1 MSRHRRPEG
10 KKGGG
15 SRRAENNKIYAH
27 PLPLVFSQSYVA
39 LGLSRPIVLN
49 PCCEGHWDP
58 LTRSVWVTNPKDSA
72 ILWQRGFFGKGNL
85 SRSEPSWFSR
95 QINVRR
101 AALSGKV
108 TSEEITAK
116 RREQRKRFKMER
128 ANAIAA
134 AAAEAEEAFRTGKTV
149 TSPTL
154 IPSGATWKP
163 VAVGGAVED
172 KPSVVPQSER
182 TRDDDPDGELDDI
195 VDVEHLQ
202 LTPQEAF
209 FLIWCFDC
217 LSVLDP
223 HTAEGMSLQEIW
235 LTFQTCHHMIDLV
248 GLNPEPPLHQMRPD
262 NPFIVSYVAYH
273 HYRSLG
279 WTVKSG
285 VKFCVD
291 YLLYKRGPVF
301 DHAEFALVICP
312 TYEDPADGGDSS
324 KSCFQTGQNMSWSWL
339 STINRVNSQV
349 MKTLILCYVTIPS
362 SALVSPEML
371 RSPKCLAHYSVREV
385 TVRRFIPARMR
396 D

>member
-1 MSRHRRPEG
+1 MSRHRRSEG
-10 KKGGG
+10 KKGGI
-15 SRRAENNKIYAH
+15 RRAENNKIYAH
-27 PLPLVFSQSYVA
+27 PIPLVFLQSYVA
-39 LGLSRPIVLN
+39 LGLSRHIVLN
-49 PCCEGHWDP
+49 PCCEGYWDP

-85 SRSEPSWFSR
+85 SRSEPSWLSR
-95 QINVRR
+95 QVNARK

-108 TSEEITAK
+108 TSEEITTK
-116 RREQRKRFKMER
+116 RREQRKRFKMDR

-149 TSPTL
+149 TSSII

-163 VAVGGAVED
+163 AEKTPEKGPPTISQSNNRQEED
-172 KPSVVPQSER
+172 SGDLNS
-182 TRDDDPDGELDDI
+182 I

-217 LSVLDP
+217 LSIMSPQTD
-223 HTAEGMSLQEIW
+223 EGMSLQEIW
-235 LTFQTCHHMIDLV
+235 IAFQTCYMDQR
-248 GLNPEPPLHQMRPD
+248 GLNPEPALQLRPD
-262 NPFIVSYVAYH
+262 NPFLVNYVAYH

-279 WTVKSG
+279 WTIKSG

-301 DHAEFALVICP
+301 DHAEFALLICP
-312 TYEDPADGGDSS
+312 TYEDLADSDSP
-324 KSCFQTGQNMSWSWL
+324 TRGTRDISWSWL

-362 SALVSPEML
+362 SALVTTEML
-371 RSPKCLAHYSVREV
+371 GSPKCLAYYSVREV

>member
-1 MSRHRRPEG
+1 MIEHQPLPYRPMSRHRRSEG
-10 KKGGG
+10 KKGGT
-15 SRRAENNKIYAH
+15 RRAENNKIYAH
-27 PLPLVFSQSYVA
+27 PLPLTFSQTYVT
-39 LGLSRPIVLN
+39 LGLSRHTVLN
-49 PCCEGHWDP
+49 PCCEGYWDP

-72 ILWQRGFFGKGNL
+72 TLWQRGFFGKGNI
-85 SRSEPSWFSR
+85 SRSEPSWLSR
-95 QINVRR
+95 QVNIRK
-101 AALSGKV
+101 AELSGKV

-116 RREQRKRFKMER
+116 RREQRKRFKMDR
-128 ANAIAA
+128 ANAIVT
-134 AAAEAEEAFRTGKTV
+134 AAAEAEEAFRIGKTV
-149 TSPTL
+149 TNPIM

-163 VAVGGAVED
+163 ADEAPEKG
-172 KPSVVPQSER
+172 PSAIPQNHNKQDEGR
-182 TRDDDPDGELDDI
+182 DGELDDI

-217 LSVLDP
+217 LSVLNP
-223 HTAEGMSLQEIW
+223 QTAEGMPLQEIW
-235 LTFQTCHHMIDLV
+235 LAFQTCYMDPGPSLQ
-248 GLNPEPPLHQMRPD
+248 LRPD
-262 NPFIVSYVAYH
+262 NPFIVNYVAYH

-312 TYEDPADGGDSS
+312 VYEDPADSDSS
-324 KSCFQTGQNMSWSWL
+324 TLCFRSTQNISWSWL
-339 STINRVNSQV
+339 STVNRVNSQV
-349 MKTLILCYVTIPS
+349 MKMLILCYVTIPS
-362 SALVSPEML
+362 SVLVSPEML
-371 RSPKCLAHYSVREV
+371 GSPKCLAYYSVREV